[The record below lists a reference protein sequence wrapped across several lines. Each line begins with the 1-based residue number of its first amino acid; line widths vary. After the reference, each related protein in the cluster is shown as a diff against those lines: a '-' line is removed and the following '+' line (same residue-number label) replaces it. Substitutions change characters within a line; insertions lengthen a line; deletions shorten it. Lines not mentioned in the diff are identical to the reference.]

1 VYRSIRPIII
11 ATASSFVV
19 GRAVL
24 AQPLEREVVECRGQR
39 VNDILIIARPPFP
52 PTSSALFSMAAR
64 AASKLHENTRPS
76 VVRRYLALHL
86 GHPCTELRRTESER
100 ILRAQPFISD
110 ATVVAYSDGPD
121 GVVIEVTVVDEVS
134 LILDGAVSG
143 NPPHLRSVRVG
154 EANLFGA
161 GVYTAIRWR
170 EGLGFRDE
178 YAFRFAHYQL
188 FGRPYQ
194 FIAQGARRTIG
205 HDWSLEASH
214 PYLTE
219 LQRIAWR
226 TNYAMSD
233 GYSRFLRN
241 ADTSA
246 SLALK
251 RTSAD
256 IGGVVRLGVP
266 GFVTLIGGSFS
277 HEHNHP
283 GQSPVVIGAGTVRPD
298 TSSVLFNRYR
308 EHRQTRAN
316 LLFGFRN
323 LRFMQVTGFDALD
336 GLQDVRKGVQFSAL
350 AGKGLRL
357 LDSRTDRGFFG
368 SLALYAG
375 MGSPHSFGAFD
386 ASIEGGRD
394 EGESRWNGV
403 LSSARFALYL
413 HPLPRH
419 TLISSTEWSAGWRS
433 RMPFQLSFADKDG
446 GLRGFKE
453 SHLAGGR
460 RLVTR
465 LEDRYVWGRFRTYAT
480 IGLAAFADAG
490 KLWAGDVPFGVNSP
504 ISYSAGVSILASI
517 PPRSQRLLRV
527 DFAYPLSHDV
537 ARTWGVRL
545 TVRDATRLFWREPRD
560 VQRVRERSVPSNVF
574 NWP

>member
-1 VYRSIRPIII
+1 M
-11 ATASSFVV
+11 
-19 GRAVL
+19 

-39 VNDILIIARPPFP
+39 VNDILITARPPFP
-52 PTSSALFSMAAR
+52 PTSSALFSKAAR

-76 VVRRYLALHL
+76 VVRRYLALHV

-121 GVVIEVTVVDEVS
+121 GVVVEVTVVDEVS

-161 GVYTAIRWR
+161 AVYTAVRWK

-178 YAFRFAHYQL
+178 YGFRFAHYQL

-194 FIAQGARRTIG
+194 FIAQGARRPVG

-226 TNYAMSD
+226 TNYAISD
-233 GYSRFLRN
+233 GYSHFRRN
-241 ADTSA
+241 ADTTA
-246 SLALK
+246 ALALE

-256 IGGVVRLGVP
+256 IGGVIRLGAP
-266 GFVTLIGGSFS
+266 GLVTLIGGSFS
-277 HEHNHP
+277 HEHNQP
-283 GQSPVVIGAGTVRPD
+283 GQSPVVISAGSVRAD
-298 TSSVLFNRYR
+298 TSSVLVNRYS

-316 LLFGFRN
+316 VLFGFRN
-323 LRFMQVTGFDALD
+323 LRFMQVSGFDALD

-350 AGKGLRL
+350 AGKGLKL
-357 LDSRTDRGFFG
+357 LDSRTDKGFFG
-368 SLALYAG
+368 SVALYAG
-375 MGSPHSFGAFD
+375 LGSAHSFGAFEG
-386 ASIEGGRD
+386 SIEGGRD
-394 EGESRWNGV
+394 QDESHWNGV
-403 LSSARFALYL
+403 LSSARLAWYL
-413 HPLPRH
+413 RPLPRH
-419 TLISSTEWSAGWRS
+419 TLVSSTEWSGGSRS

-446 GLRGFKE
+446 GLRGFRE
-453 SHLAGGR
+453 SRLAGGR

-490 KLWAGDVPFGVNSP
+490 KLWAGDVPFGVDTRV
-504 ISYSAGVSILASI
+504 SYSTGVSILASI
-517 PPRSQRLLRV
+517 PPRSQRLLRL
-527 DFAYPLSHDV
+527 DFAYPLNSDV
-537 ARTWGVRL
+537 GRTWEVRF
-545 TVRDATRLFWREPRD
+545 VVKDATRLFWREPRD